1 MSVDTYLK
9 GKNLKAYQ
17 TVERADVTIHIAPAL
32 VQWAM
37 ETTVDAERRLGKK
50 RFAVRAEHRHQPT

>member
-9 GKNLKAYQ
+9 GKNLAAYQ
-17 TVERADVTIHIAPAL
+17 TVEQADVTIHIAPAL
-32 VQWAM
+32 VQWAR
-37 ETTVDAERRLGKK
+37 EATVDTVSRLGRR